1 MTAKQDNNRKESSNR
16 IQTSLLNAMEKKALV
31 WMAEHLPSWVSSDQM
46 TFLGVIG
53 AFLTGA
59 GFALTNFGAVWF
71 WLASF
76 GLFVN
81 WVGDSLDGTIARVRH
96 QPRPLYGFYIDHNLD
111 AVCQLF
117 IFAGAGLSPYLNLSF
132 ALLALVVYLMMEI
145 YVMICAHLKNEFK
158 LTYGKLGPT
167 EFRAIIIFI
176 NTVFYFSDT
185 IREWHV
191 GFNIVGEEVV
201 IYSFD
206 IVCLF
211 IFALLLVLYLDSM
224 LRDARYFAK
233 IDPLPKKKEE

>member
-1 MTAKQDNNRKESSNR
+1 MTDKKDNNRKESSNR
-16 IQTSLLNAMEKKALV
+16 IQTSFLNAMEKKALV
-31 WMAEHLPSWVSSDQM
+31 WMAERLPSWVSSDQM
-46 TFLGVIG
+46 TFLGLFG

-59 GFALTNFGAVWF
+59 GFALTNFGPAWF

-76 GLFVN
+76 GLVIN
-81 WVGDSLDGTIARVRH
+81 WVGDSLDGTIARVRQ

-111 AVCQLF
+111 AVCQLL
-117 IFAGAGLSPYLNLSF
+117 IFGGAGLSPYLNLSF

-176 NTVFYFSDT
+176 NTVFYFSDS

-191 GFNIVGEEVV
+191 DFSIVSEKMV
-201 IYSFD
+201 ICSFD
-206 IVCLF
+206 VVCLF

-233 IDPLPKKKEE
+233 IDPLPRKKDN

>member
-1 MTAKQDNNRKESSNR
+1 MTDKQDNNRKESSNR
-16 IQTSLLNAMEKKALV
+16 IQTSFLNAMEKKALV
-31 WMAEHLPSWVSSDQM
+31 WMAERLPAWVSSDQM

-71 WLASF
+71 WLASL
-76 GLFVN
+76 GLFIN
-81 WVGDSLDGTIARVRH
+81 WVGDSLDGTIARVRQ

-167 EFRAIIIFI
+167 EFRVLVILI
-176 NTVFYFSDT
+176 NTSFILFPDF
-185 IREWHV
+185 REWHV
-191 GFNIVGEEVV
+191 TYDILGNTLVMHSFDFIVVV
-201 IYSFD
+201 IF
-206 IVCLF
+206 
-211 IFALLLVLYLDSM
+211 LVLFSMYLNSFIT
-224 LRDARYFAK
+224 DAKYFAK
-233 IDPLPKKKEE
+233 KDPKPEHGTE